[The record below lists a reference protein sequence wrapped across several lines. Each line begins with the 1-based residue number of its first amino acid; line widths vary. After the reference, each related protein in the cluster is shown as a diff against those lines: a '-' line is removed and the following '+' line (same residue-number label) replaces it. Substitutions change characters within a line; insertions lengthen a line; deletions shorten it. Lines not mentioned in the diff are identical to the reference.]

1 MTTARHHVLLVGIDD
16 YRTQPLRG
24 CVNDIDAVQRVLLER
39 MSLPGDCI
47 RRLVSPNPGHQP
59 TNPSHAPAVAEQ
71 PATLANVRHAL
82 AELATRQVARNDRV
96 FIYYAGHGASV
107 AVQAGGGRTYHRQ
120 ALVMA
125 DHDPARPD
133 SGMLFDHDLEEA
145 LRAIREQT
153 SSIALVL
160 DCCHAGGVTRR
171 SAELLPPEVLAST
184 DPVARC
190 LELDAMAAVPDP
202 CPTRASA
209 DARPRP
215 LIEATDHCHVVAA
228 CLGYERANEENGSDG
243 VRNGLLTRAFVDALA
258 DIPDG
263 ALRDVTWSRIW
274 QRVHADVSQRNP
286 AQHPRMAGN
295 AGRAVFAGPP
305 VDHDPGIPV
314 SRNEHTFEIAAGTLA
329 NITKNAVLAIY
340 DDQPPYFQRLGS
352 AEDLRDRIG
361 LVRVDTATPA
371 TATAVIEGGAFELPP
386 GARGRLIQAGESARL
401 RCAVTPPHPDIEAQ
415 LRKSPLLEVVSPSDR
430 PVVRLELDRGRWF
443 VTDQLYSTRADRPVL
458 FALQPNELYAAR
470 QVLEHYCAYS
480 LPLRMAAQLTD
491 LPSSLALHVRIPPDP
506 RSTSANM
513 MPGANSQH
521 IAATTFDTYVLR
533 AGARVCFEVRNHSAH
548 SLRVTLVNSAAS
560 GKVQFLGDTT
570 IAANEFHT
578 FDGGNRE
585 GAFQMVL
592 PPGLHHGLD
601 RLIVIGRRNAHDLG
615 YLRVDRTFADVVNAA
630 REALA
635 GPRIVTRGGDQDHR
649 PLVAPPGARQTTSP
663 LEQWTVAQA
672 IIETRG

>member
-1 MTTARHHVLLVGIDD
+1 VTTAHHHVLLIGIDD

-24 CVNDIDAVQRVLLER
+24 CVNDIDAVQRVLLDR
-39 MSLPGDCI
+39 MRLPGDCI
-47 RRLVSPNPGHQP
+47 RRLVSPNPGHRP
-59 TNPSHAPAVAEQ
+59 IDPSRAPAVAEQ

-82 AELATRQVARNDRV
+82 AELTTRRVARNDRV

-107 AVQAGGGRTYHRQ
+107 AVRAGGGRTYHRQ

-133 SGMLFDHDLEEA
+133 SGMLFDYDLEEA
-145 LRAIREQT
+145 LRAISEQT

-160 DCCHAGGVTRR
+160 DCCHSGGLTRR
-171 SAELLPPEVLAST
+171 SAELLPPGVLASA

-190 LELDAMAAVPDP
+190 LELGAWAAVPDP
-202 CPTRASA
+202 CPTPASA
-209 DARPRP
+209 AAFPRP

-228 CLGYERANEENGSDG
+228 CLGYERANEDNGPDG
-243 VRNGLLTRAFVDALA
+243 VRHGLLTRAFVAALA
-258 DIPDG
+258 DIPDS
-263 ALRDVTWSRIW
+263 ALREVTWSRIW
-274 QRVHADVSQRNP
+274 QRVHADVSRRNP

-295 AGRAVFAGPP
+295 AGRAVFSGPP
-305 VDHDPGIPV
+305 VDHDSGIPV
-314 SRNEHTFEIAAGTLA
+314 IRNEHTFEIAAGTLA

-340 DDQPPYFQRLGS
+340 GDQPPYFQRLGS
-352 AEDLRDRIG
+352 AKDLRDRIG

-371 TATAVIEGGAFELPP
+371 TATAVPRGRAFDLPP
-386 GARGRLIQAGESARL
+386 GARGRLIEAGESARL
-401 RCAVTPPHPDIEAQ
+401 RCAVNPPHRGIEAQ
-415 LRKSPLLEVVSPSDR
+415 LRKSPLLEVVSPSDG
-430 PVVRLELDRGRWF
+430 PLVRLELDRGRWF
-443 VTDQLYSTRADRPVL
+443 VTDELYSTQVDRPVL
-458 FALQPNELYAAR
+458 FTLQPDELYAAR

-491 LPSSLALHVRIPPDP
+491 LPSSLELRVRIPPDL
-506 RSTSANM
+506 RSTGANV
-513 MPGANSQH
+513 MPGANSQT

-533 AGARVCFEVRNHSAH
+533 VGAPVCFEVRNHSAH

-560 GKVQFLGDTT
+560 GKVQLLGDAT

-578 FDGGNRE
+578 FDAGNRE
-585 GAFQMVL
+585 AAFEMVL

-601 RLIVIGRRNAHDLG
+601 RFIVIGRRNAQDLG

-630 REALA
+630 RKELVAT
-635 GPRIVTRGGDQDHR
+635 RKVTRSWR
-649 PLVAPPGARQTTSP
+649 PLVSPIRAVPGAP
-663 LEQWTVAQA
+663 ALLEQWTVAQA